1 MKKIIYEETL
11 PIDIQERIKDLKIE
25 YLKKRDGN
33 SNLLDV
39 MIDELYGSINSSQ
52 HGFEISKETADYLRE
67 KYIFNFQEERVFN
80 NEL

>member
-52 HGFEISKETADYLRE
+52 HGFEISNETADYLRE